1 MSHSAIGH
9 APEEKYHHGRSP
21 AAWAFTG
28 IFLVAVVLAVVAM
41 VPTPKIV
48 LLIAA
53 GAVALLAWVVWAVL
67 RRLGLDNG

>member
-21 AAWAFTG
+21 ASWAFTG
-28 IFLVAVVLAVVAM
+28 IFFVAVVLAVIAM
-41 VPTPKIV
+41 VPTPKIT

-53 GAVALLAWVVWAVL
+53 GVVALIAWIVWAVL
-67 RRLGLDNG
+67 RRLGLDNV